1 MSGKFTYTTF
11 TLYYALK
18 SAGIYKMSNKDF
30 VHLHAHTHYSVQD
43 ALPSP
48 DSYAKKLSE
57 MGFRAGA
64 ITDHG
69 RISGAIEF
77 VGSCRKYSTDS
88 NKIKPIL
95 GCEFYTYH
103 DRFDKNPVVVDGK
116 KRRPKHNH
124 LTLLAQ
130 NETGYRNLLKMAS
143 IGAEEGYYYEPTI
156 DHEVI
161 SRHTEGVIALSGCM
175 GSEVSQYLLK
185 GNKEMALKTAEWF
198 KEQFPGRYYI
208 EMHYHG
214 IEEQKSILIP
224 GLYDIAKKLDLPMV
238 CANDVHYLEQEDWK
252 VHKLH
257 ISMRDQDKDN
267 NVSGKFQAYQTKN
280 FHLKTQLEMEKIF
293 GSKIP
298 ESLTNTVA
306 LSESVEDFL
315 KLGVPH
321 LLPKVMIPEN
331 DERFNKFRSKYYPY
345 HKPNEAYLAYLA
357 FDGLTK
363 LGHASKKN
371 YIERLRYEIDTIC
384 YMGVVD
390 YFLIEREMAYYM
402 KSENILYGIRGSGVG
417 SLVNYCLQVCS
428 VDPMRWNL
436 MFERFLNPGRGQQ
449 YKVELSEFPVSNW
462 KETSNVSDFH
472 ISANE
477 LRKKMEAVAEEH
489 PEFAPQIHK
498 ELWVLE
504 NQGLSN
510 YILDAASSG
519 IKTKDNECQLW
530 SAWALGITNQQP
542 EGDMVVSKIAELPDV
557 DTDVDKQKREN
568 VIDWMRN
575 RFGND
580 KCSQIGTW
588 GTYQAKAAVMGSL
601 KVSPSFQAK
610 HGDQTHYRAQ
620 DISKSIP
627 SRPGITIDEALEESP
642 EFAAYAAKWPEEIS
656 VAKKIVG
663 VIQNFGVH
671 AAGVL
676 LASEPIAEHAP
687 LENSKGVIASGY
699 DMSNVVHVGLTKY
712 DVLGLA
718 TLTMIALCFDIIE
731 KRHGSEKIPDFAK
744 LLEGNE
750 DSKVLRLFTEGKTD
764 SVFQFASAGM
774 KKSLKEVKA
783 DCIEDLIAINA
794 LFRPGPLQFIPQY
807 AEGKRNPDSVKY
819 SHPLIKEVLGVTYG
833 IPVYQEQAMELGRK
847 MANFNHN
854 DVDKLRK
861 AVSKKMPA
869 EFLEICNKFKKG
881 ALSKGIPEKAINE
894 VLERLQGFAG
904 YAFNRSHACAYSL
917 LAYSTAYLRTYFPSE
932 WLAACM
938 QCDKDDED
946 KMAVYKR
953 ECQLE
958 GIRVV
963 SPNVNESGLSVTVN
977 KRGDIL
983 LPLNTVKGVGDSA
996 KSIMENQPYDDLMDL
1011 ASRARPNRGLIE
1023 SLAHASALDCF
1034 HEVRNK
1040 SVEQIMELWDDVIVR
1055 RSAMEKEANRLAKLK
1070 YKVVSPLEQM
1080 MKNDDDF
1087 FEMNQAKTVKK
1098 VRETKKIK
1106 FNSSMDL
1113 FPDDLL

>member
-1 MSGKFTYTTF
+1 
-11 TLYYALK
+11 
-18 SAGIYKMSNKDF
+18 
-30 VHLHAHTHYSVQD
+30 VQD

-48 DSYAKKLSE
+48 TQYASKLSE

-77 VGSCRKYSTDS
+77 VGACRKVSTDE

-103 DRFDKNPVVVDGK
+103 DRFDKNPIVVDGK

-130 NETGYRNLLKMAS
+130 NEVGYRNMLRMAS
-143 IGAEEGYYYEPTI
+143 IGAQEGYYYEPTI
-156 DHEVI
+156 DHDVL
-161 SRHTEGVIALSGCM
+161 SRHSEGVIAMSGCM
-175 GSEVSQYLLK
+175 GSEVSQLLLK
-185 GNKEMALKTAEWF
+185 GQKEQALQTAAWF
-198 KEQFPGRYYI
+198 KEQYPDRYYI

-214 IEEQKSILIP
+214 IEEQKSVLIP
-224 GLYDIAKKLDLPMV
+224 GLYEIAKKLDLPMV

-280 FHLKTQLEMEKIF
+280 FHLKTYEEMNKIF

-298 ESLTNTVA
+298 EALTNTVE
-306 LSESVEDFL
+306 LSEKVEDFL

-321 LLPKVMIPEN
+321 LLPKVLIPET
-331 DERFNKFRSKYYPY
+331 DDRFNRFRSKYYPY
-345 HKPNEAYLAYLA
+345 HKPNEAFLAYLA
-357 FDGLTK
+357 FDGLAN
-363 LGHASKKN
+363 LGHASKKD
-371 YIERLRYEIDTIC
+371 YIQRLRYEIDTIC

-402 KSENILYGIRGSGVG
+402 KSEKILYGIRGSGVG

-428 VDPMRWNL
+428 VDPMRWKL

-449 YKVELSEFPVSNW
+449 YMAEISEYPVSAW
-462 KETSNVSDFH
+462 KQDGTSTDFH
-472 ISANE
+472 IAANE
-477 LRKKMEAVAEEH
+477 LRKKMEELANEMPEH
-489 PEFAPQIHK
+489 APQIHK

-510 YILDAASSG
+510 YILDVANKG
-519 IKTKDNECQLW
+519 CKTQENECQLW
-530 SAWALGITNQQP
+530 SAWALGITDQKP
-542 EGDMVVSKIAELPDV
+542 EGELIVSRIAELPDV
-557 DTDVDKQKREN
+557 DTDVDKQKREK

-601 KVSPSFQAK
+601 KVSPAFQAK
-610 HGDQTHYRAQ
+610 HSDQTHYRAQ
-620 DISKSIP
+620 DVSKSIP

-642 EFAAYAAKWPEEIS
+642 EFAAYASKWPEEITI
-656 VAKKIVG
+656 AKKMIG

-676 LASEPIAEHAP
+676 LSSEPISQHAP
-687 LENSKGVIASGY
+687 LENSKGVLASGY
-699 DMSNVVHVGLTKY
+699 DMGNVVHVGLTKY

-718 TLTMIALCFDIIE
+718 TLTMIALCFDMIE
-731 KRHGSEKIPDFAK
+731 KRHGAEKIPDFAK

-750 DSKVLRLFTEGKTD
+750 DPKVLRLFTEGKTD

-807 AEGKRNPDSVKY
+807 AEGKKNPASVRY

-847 MANFNHN
+847 MASFNHN

-881 ALSKGIPEKAINE
+881 ALANGIPANAIDE
-894 VLERLQGFAG
+894 VLARLQGFAG

-938 QCDKDDED
+938 QCDRDDED
-946 KMAVYKR
+946 KMAVYRR
-953 ECQLE
+953 ECSSE

-963 SPNVNESGLSVTVN
+963 SPNANESGLNITVN
-977 KRGDIL
+977 QRGDIL
-983 LPLNTVKGVGDSA
+983 LPLNTIKGVGESA
-996 KSIMENQPYDDLMDL
+996 KTIVDNQPYEDMMDM
-1011 ASRARPNRGLIE
+1011 ANRARPNRGLIE
-1023 SLAHASALDCF
+1023 SFAQAGALECF
-1034 HEVRNK
+1034 REVK
-1040 SVEQIMELWDDVIVR
+1040 GKPVDEIMEYWDNLIER
-1055 RSAMEKEANRLAKLK
+1055 RTAQEREEKKLAKQK
-1070 YKVVSPLEQM
+1070 YKVLSPLEQM
-1080 MKNDDDF
+1080 MKTDEDDSF
-1087 FEMNQAKTVKK
+1087 GMTPVKPAIK
-1098 VRETKKIK
+1098 ARTTKKINLK
-1106 FNSSMDL
+1106 SNSDL

>member
-1 MSGKFTYTTF
+1 
-11 TLYYALK
+11 
-18 SAGIYKMSNKDF
+18 
-30 VHLHAHTHYSVQD
+30 VQD

-48 DSYAKKLSE
+48 TQYASKLSE

-77 VGSCRKYSTDS
+77 VGACRKVSTDE

-103 DRFDKNPVVVDGK
+103 DRFDKNPIVVDGK

-130 NETGYRNLLKMAS
+130 NEVGYRNMLRMAS
-143 IGAEEGYYYEPTI
+143 IGAQEGYYYEPTI
-156 DHEVI
+156 DHDVL
-161 SRHTEGVIALSGCM
+161 SRHSEGVIAMSGCM
-175 GSEVSQYLLK
+175 GSEVSQLLLK
-185 GNKEMALKTAEWF
+185 GQKDQALQTAAWF
-198 KEQFPGRYYI
+198 KEQYPDRYYI

-214 IEEQKSILIP
+214 IEEQKSVLIP
-224 GLYDIAKKLDLPMV
+224 GLYEIAKKLDLPMV

-280 FHLKTQLEMEKIF
+280 FHLKTYEEMNKIF

-298 ESLTNTVA
+298 EALTNTVE
-306 LSESVEDFL
+306 LSEKVEDFL

-321 LLPKVMIPEN
+321 LLPKVLIPET
-331 DERFNKFRSKYYPY
+331 DDRFNRFRSKYYPY
-345 HKPNEAYLAYLA
+345 HKPNEAFLAYLA
-357 FDGLTK
+357 FDGLAN
-363 LGHASKKN
+363 LGHASKKD
-371 YIERLRYEIDTIC
+371 YIQRLRYEIDTIC

-402 KSENILYGIRGSGVG
+402 KNEKILYGIRGSGVG

-428 VDPMRWNL
+428 VDPMRWKL

-449 YKVELSEFPVSNW
+449 YMAEISEYPVSAW
-462 KETSNVSDFH
+462 KQDGTSTDFH
-472 ISANE
+472 IAANE
-477 LRKKMEAVAEEH
+477 LRKKMEELANEMPEH
-489 PEFAPQIHK
+489 APQIHK

-510 YILDAASSG
+510 YILDVANKG
-519 IKTKDNECQLW
+519 CKTQENECQLW
-530 SAWALGITNQQP
+530 SAWALGITDQKP
-542 EGDMVVSKIAELPDV
+542 EGELIVSRIAELPDV
-557 DTDVDKQKREN
+557 DTDVDKQKREK

-601 KVSPSFQAK
+601 KVSPAFQAK
-610 HGDQTHYRAQ
+610 HSDQTHYRAQ

-642 EFAAYAAKWPEEIS
+642 EFAAYASKWPEEITI
-656 VAKKIVG
+656 AKKMIG

-676 LASEPIAEHAP
+676 LSSEPISQHAP
-687 LENSKGVIASGY
+687 LENSKGVLASGY
-699 DMSNVVHVGLTKY
+699 DMGNVVHVGLTKY

-718 TLTMIALCFDIIE
+718 TLTMIALCFDMIE
-731 KRHGSEKIPDFAK
+731 KRHGAEKIPDFAK

-750 DSKVLRLFTEGKTD
+750 DPKVLRLFTEGKTD

-807 AEGKRNPDSVKY
+807 AEGKKNPASVRY

-847 MANFNHN
+847 MASFNHN

-881 ALSKGIPEKAINE
+881 ALANGIPVNAIDE
-894 VLERLQGFAG
+894 VLARLQGFAG

-938 QCDKDDED
+938 QCDRDDED
-946 KMAVYKR
+946 KMAVYRR
-953 ECQLE
+953 ECSSE

-963 SPNVNESGLSVTVN
+963 SPNANESGLNITVN
-977 KRGDIL
+977 QRGDIL
-983 LPLNTVKGVGDSA
+983 LPLNTIKGVGESA
-996 KSIMENQPYDDLMDL
+996 KTIVDNQPYEDMMDM
-1011 ASRARPNRGLIE
+1011 ANRARPNRGLIE
-1023 SLAHASALDCF
+1023 SFAQAGALECF
-1034 HEVRNK
+1034 REVK
-1040 SVEQIMELWDDVIVR
+1040 GKPVDEIMEYWDNLIER
-1055 RSAMEKEANRLAKLK
+1055 RTAQEREEKKLAKQK
-1070 YKVVSPLEQM
+1070 YKVLSPLEQM
-1080 MKNDDDF
+1080 MKTDEDDSF
-1087 FEMNQAKTVKK
+1087 GMTPVKPAIK
-1098 VRETKKIK
+1098 ARTTKKINLK
-1106 FNSSMDL
+1106 SNSDL

>member
-1 MSGKFTYTTF
+1 MCNK
-11 TLYYALK
+11 
-18 SAGIYKMSNKDF
+18 NKDF
-30 VHLHAHTHYSVQD
+30 VHLHAHTHFSVQD

-48 DSYAKKLSE
+48 TQYAKKLSE

-77 VGSCRKYSTDS
+77 VSACRKESTEQ
-88 NKIKPIL
+88 NRIKPIL

-103 DRFDKNPVVVDGK
+103 DRFDKNPVVIDGK

-156 DHEVI
+156 DRDVL
-161 SRHTEGVIALSGCM
+161 SRHSEGVIALSGCM
-175 GSEVSQYLLK
+175 GSEVSQLLLRGEK
-185 GNKEMALKTAEWF
+185 DKALKVAEWF
-198 KEQFPGRYYI
+198 KGQYQDNYYI

-214 IEEQKSILIP
+214 IEEQKSVLIP
-224 GLYDIAKKLDLPMV
+224 GLFEIARKLDLPMV

-267 NVSGKFQAYQTKN
+267 SVSGKFQAYQTKN
-280 FHLKTQLEMEKIF
+280 FHLKTYDEMEKIF

-298 ESLTNTVA
+298 EALTNTVL
-306 LSESVEDFL
+306 LSESVEDFM

-321 LLPKVMIPEN
+321 LLPRVIIPEN
-331 DERFNKFRSKYYPY
+331 DERFNRFRSKYYPY
-345 HKPNEAYLAYLA
+345 HKPNEAYLAYLS
-357 FDGLTK
+357 FDGLAK

-384 YMGVVD
+384 WMGVTD
-390 YFLIEREMAYYM
+390 YFLIEREMANYM
-402 KSENILYGIRGSGVG
+402 KTESILYGIRGSGVG
-417 SLVNYCLQVCS
+417 SLVNYCLQVCT
-428 VDPMRWNL
+428 VDPLRWNL

-449 YKVELSEFPVSNW
+449 YKVE
-462 KETSNVSDFH
+462 VSDLPVDHWREQGTSTDLH
-472 ISANE
+472 IANNE
-477 LRKKMEAVAEEH
+477 LRKKMEVVANEN
-489 PEFAPQIHK
+489 PEYAPQIFK

-510 YILDAASSG
+510 YIIDVANKG
-519 IKTKDNECQLW
+519 IKSKDNDCQLW
-530 SAWALGITNQQP
+530 TAWALGITDKKP
-542 EGDMVVSKIAELPDV
+542 ESDLVVSRIAELPDV
-557 DTDVDKQKREN
+557 DTDVDKHKREK

-601 KVSPSFQAK
+601 KVSASFQAK

-642 EFAAYAAKWPEEIS
+642 EFASYASKWPEEIRI
-656 VAKKIVG
+656 AKKLVG

-676 LASEPIAEHAP
+676 LASEPISEHAP
-687 LENSKGVIASGY
+687 LENSKGVLASGY
-699 DMSNVVHVGLTKY
+699 DMGNVVHVGLTKY

-718 TLTMIALCFDIIE
+718 TFTMIALCFDMIE
-731 KRHGSEKIPDFAK
+731 SRHGAEKIPNFIK

-750 DSKVLRLFTEGKTD
+750 DPKVLRLFTEGKTD

-774 KKSLKEVKA
+774 KKALREVKA

-794 LFRPGPLQFIPQY
+794 LFRPGPLQFIPNY
-807 AEGKRNPDSVKY
+807 ATGKKNPNSVKY
-819 SHPLIKEVLGVTYG
+819 SHPIIKDILGVTYG

-847 MANFNHN
+847 MASFNHN

-861 AVSKKMPA
+861 AVSKKMPK
-869 EFLEICNKFKKG
+869 EFAEICEKFRKG
-881 ALSKGIPEKAINE
+881 ATKNNIQSAAIEE

-938 QCDKDDED
+938 QCDRDDED
-946 KMAVYKR
+946 KMAVYRR
-953 ECQLE
+953 ECAAE
-958 GIRVV
+958 GIHVKT
-963 SPNVNESGLSVTVN
+963 PNVNESGLSVTVN

-983 LPLNTVKGVGDSA
+983 LPLNSVKGVGDSS
-996 KSIMENQPYDDLMDL
+996 KSIVDNQPYEDLDDL
-1011 ASRARPNRGLIE
+1011 ATRARPNRGMIE
-1023 SLAHASALDCF
+1023 SLAHANALDCF
-1034 HEVRNK
+1034 AGIKNK
-1040 SVEQIMELWDDVIVR
+1040 SVEQIMEMWDASVDR
-1055 RSAMEKEANRLAKLK
+1055 RNQQEKDAKKAAKLR
-1070 YKVVSPLEQM
+1070 YKVISPMEQM
-1080 MKNDDDF
+1080 LSGDDDNLF
-1087 FEMNQAKTVKK
+1087 GFENTIPKRNRDVKK
-1098 VRETKKIK
+1098 VRMK
-1106 FNSSMDL
+1106 SLDL

>member
-1 MSGKFTYTTF
+1 
-11 TLYYALK
+11 
-18 SAGIYKMSNKDF
+18 
-30 VHLHAHTHYSVQD
+30 
-43 ALPSP
+43 
-48 DSYAKKLSE
+48 
-57 MGFRAGA
+57 
-64 ITDHG
+64 
-69 RISGAIEF
+69 
-77 VGSCRKYSTDS
+77 
-88 NKIKPIL
+88 
-95 GCEFYTYH
+95 
-103 DRFDKNPVVVDGK
+103 
-116 KRRPKHNH
+116 
-124 LTLLAQ
+124 
-130 NETGYRNLLKMAS
+130 
-143 IGAEEGYYYEPTI
+143 
-156 DHEVI
+156 
-161 SRHTEGVIALSGCM
+161 
-175 GSEVSQYLLK
+175 LK
-185 GNKEMALKTAEWF
+185 GQKEQALQTAAWF
-198 KEQFPGRYYI
+198 KEQYPDRYYI

-214 IEEQKSILIP
+214 IEEQKSVLIP
-224 GLYDIAKKLDLPMV
+224 GLYEIAKKLDLPMV

-280 FHLKTQLEMEKIF
+280 FHLKTYEEMNKIF

-298 ESLTNTVA
+298 EALTNTVE
-306 LSESVEDFL
+306 LSEKVEDFL

-321 LLPKVMIPEN
+321 LLPKVLIPET
-331 DERFNKFRSKYYPY
+331 DDRFNRFRSKYYPY
-345 HKPNEAYLAYLA
+345 HKPNEAFLAYLA
-357 FDGLTK
+357 FDGLAN
-363 LGHASKKN
+363 LGHASKKD
-371 YIERLRYEIDTIC
+371 YIQRLRYEIDTIC

-402 KSENILYGIRGSGVG
+402 KNEKILYGIRGSGVG

-428 VDPMRWNL
+428 VDPMRWKL

-449 YKVELSEFPVSNW
+449 YMAEISEYPVSAW
-462 KETSNVSDFH
+462 KQDGTSTDFH
-472 ISANE
+472 IAANE
-477 LRKKMEAVAEEH
+477 LRKKMEELANEMPEH
-489 PEFAPQIHK
+489 APQIHK

-510 YILDAASSG
+510 YILDVANKG
-519 IKTKDNECQLW
+519 CKTQENECQLW
-530 SAWALGITNQQP
+530 SAWALGITDQKP
-542 EGDMVVSKIAELPDV
+542 EGELIVSRIAELPDV
-557 DTDVDKQKREN
+557 DTDVDKQKREK

-601 KVSPSFQAK
+601 KVSPAFQAK
-610 HGDQTHYRAQ
+610 HTDQTHYRAQ

-642 EFAAYAAKWPEEIS
+642 EFAAYASKWPEEITI
-656 VAKKIVG
+656 AKKMIG

-676 LASEPIAEHAP
+676 LSSEPISQHAP
-687 LENSKGVIASGY
+687 LENSKGVLASGY
-699 DMSNVVHVGLTKY
+699 DMGNVVHVGLTKY

-718 TLTMIALCFDIIE
+718 TLTMIALCFDMIE
-731 KRHGSEKIPDFAK
+731 KRHGAEKIPDFAK

-750 DSKVLRLFTEGKTD
+750 DPKVLRLFTEGKTD

-807 AEGKRNPDSVKY
+807 AEGKKNPASVRY

-847 MANFNHN
+847 MASFNHN

-881 ALSKGIPEKAINE
+881 ALANGIPANAIDE
-894 VLERLQGFAG
+894 VLARLQGFAG

-938 QCDKDDED
+938 QCDRDDED
-946 KMAVYKR
+946 KMAVYRR
-953 ECQLE
+953 ECSSE

-963 SPNVNESGLSVTVN
+963 SPNANESGLNITVN
-977 KRGDIL
+977 QRGDIL
-983 LPLNTVKGVGDSA
+983 LPLNTIKGVGESA
-996 KSIMENQPYDDLMDL
+996 KTIVDNQPYEDMMDV
-1011 ASRARPNRGLIE
+1011 ANRARPNRGLIE
-1023 SLAHASALDCF
+1023 SFAHAGALECF
-1034 HEVRNK
+1034 REVK
-1040 SVEQIMELWDDVIVR
+1040 GKPADEIMEYWDSLIER
-1055 RSAMEKEANRLAKLK
+1055 RIAQEREEKKLAKQK
-1070 YKVVSPLEQM
+1070 YKVMSPLEQM
-1080 MKNDDDF
+1080 MKNEEDDSF
-1087 FEMNQAKTVKK
+1087 GITPAKPTIKA
-1098 VRETKKIK
+1098 RTTKKINLK
-1106 FNSSMDL
+1106 SNSDL

>member
-1 MSGKFTYTTF
+1 
-11 TLYYALK
+11 
-18 SAGIYKMSNKDF
+18 
-30 VHLHAHTHYSVQD
+30 
-43 ALPSP
+43 LPSP
-48 DSYAKKLSE
+48 TQYASKLSE

-77 VGSCRKYSTDS
+77 VGACRKVSTDE

-103 DRFDKNPVVVDGK
+103 DRFDKNPIVVDGK

-130 NETGYRNLLKMAS
+130 NEVGYRNMLRMAS

-156 DHEVI
+156 DHDVLT
-161 SRHTEGVIALSGCM
+161 RHSEGVIAMSGCM
-175 GSEVSQYLLK
+175 GSEVSQLLLK
-185 GNKEMALKTAEWF
+185 GQKEQALQTAAWF
-198 KEQFPGRYYI
+198 KEQYPDRYYI

-214 IEEQKSILIP
+214 IEEQKSVLIP
-224 GLYDIAKKLDLPMV
+224 GLYEIAKKLDLPMV

-280 FHLKTQLEMEKIF
+280 FHLKTYEEMNKIF

-298 ESLTNTVA
+298 EALTNTVE
-306 LSESVEDFL
+306 LSEKVEDFL

-321 LLPKVMIPEN
+321 LLPKVLIPET
-331 DERFNKFRSKYYPY
+331 DDRFNRFRSKYYPY
-345 HKPNEAYLAYLA
+345 HKPNEAFLAYLA
-357 FDGLTK
+357 FDGLAN
-363 LGHASKKN
+363 LGHASKKD
-371 YIERLRYEIDTIC
+371 YIQRLRYEIDTIC

-402 KSENILYGIRGSGVG
+402 KNEKILYGIRGSGVG

-428 VDPMRWNL
+428 VDPMRWKL

-449 YKVELSEFPVSNW
+449 YMAEISEYPVSAW
-462 KETSNVSDFH
+462 KQDGTSTDFH
-472 ISANE
+472 IAANE
-477 LRKKMEAVAEEH
+477 LRKKMEELANEMPEH
-489 PEFAPQIHK
+489 APQIHK

-510 YILDAASSG
+510 YILDVANKG
-519 IKTKDNECQLW
+519 CKTQENECQLW
-530 SAWALGITNQQP
+530 SAWALGITDQKP
-542 EGDMVVSKIAELPDV
+542 EGELIVSRIAELPDV
-557 DTDVDKQKREN
+557 DTDVDKQKREK

-601 KVSPSFQAK
+601 KVSPAFQAK
-610 HGDQTHYRAQ
+610 HTDQTHYRAQ

-642 EFAAYAAKWPEEIS
+642 EFAAYASKWPEEITI
-656 VAKKIVG
+656 AKKMIG

-676 LASEPIAEHAP
+676 LSSEPISQHAP
-687 LENSKGVIASGY
+687 LENSKGVLASGY
-699 DMSNVVHVGLTKY
+699 DMGNVVHVGLTKY

-718 TLTMIALCFDIIE
+718 TLTMIALCFDMIE
-731 KRHGSEKIPDFAK
+731 KRHGAEKIPDFAK

-750 DSKVLRLFTEGKTD
+750 DPKVLRLFTEGKTD

-807 AEGKRNPDSVKY
+807 AEGKKNPASVRY

-847 MANFNHN
+847 MASFNHN

-881 ALSKGIPEKAINE
+881 ALANGIPANAIDE
-894 VLERLQGFAG
+894 VLARLQGFAG

-938 QCDKDDED
+938 QCDRDDED
-946 KMAVYKR
+946 KMAVYRR
-953 ECQLE
+953 ECSSE

-963 SPNVNESGLSVTVN
+963 SPNANESGLNITVN
-977 KRGDIL
+977 QRGDIL
-983 LPLNTVKGVGDSA
+983 LPLNTIKGVGESA
-996 KSIMENQPYDDLMDL
+996 KTIVDNQPYEDMMDV
-1011 ASRARPNRGLIE
+1011 ANRARPNRGLIE
-1023 SLAHASALDCF
+1023 SFAHAGALECF
-1034 HEVRNK
+1034 REVK
-1040 SVEQIMELWDDVIVR
+1040 GKPADEIMEYWDSLIER
-1055 RSAMEKEANRLAKLK
+1055 RIAQEREEKKLAKQK
-1070 YKVVSPLEQM
+1070 YKVMSPLEQM
-1080 MKNDDDF
+1080 MKNEEDDSF
-1087 FEMNQAKTVKK
+1087 GMTPAKPTIKA
-1098 VRETKKIK
+1098 RTTKKINLK
-1106 FNSSMDL
+1106 SNSDL

>member
-1 MSGKFTYTTF
+1 MCN
-11 TLYYALK
+11 
-18 SAGIYKMSNKDF
+18 SNKDF

-48 DSYAKKLSE
+48 TQYAGKLAE

-77 VGSCRKYSTDS
+77 VSACRKNSTPE

-103 DRFDKNPVVVDGK
+103 DRFDKNPVVIDGK

-156 DHEVI
+156 DHDVLT
-161 SRHTEGVIALSGCM
+161 RHSEGVIAMSGCM
-175 GSEVSQYLLK
+175 GSEVSQLLLK
-185 GNKEMALKTAEWF
+185 GQKDKALQVAEWF
-198 KEQFPGRYYI
+198 KEQYPNRYYI

-214 IEEQKSILIP
+214 IEEQKSVLIP

-267 NVSGKFQAYQTKN
+267 AVSGKFQAYSTKN
-280 FHLKTQLEMEKIF
+280 FHLKTYEEMKKIF

-298 ESLTNTVA
+298 EALTNTVE

-321 LLPKVMIPEN
+321 LLPKVVIPET
-331 DERFNKFRSKYYPY
+331 DERFNRFRSKYYPY

-357 FDGLTK
+357 FDGLTR

-371 YIERLRYEIDTIC
+371 YVERLRYEIDTIC

-390 YFLIEREMAYYM
+390 YFLIEREMANFM
-402 KSENILYGIRGSGVG
+402 KTEQILYGIRGSGVG

-428 VDPMRWNL
+428 VDPLRWNL
-436 MFERFLNPGRGQQ
+436 MFERFLNPGRGEQ
-449 YKVELSEFPVSNW
+449 YKVDISDFPVDAW
-462 KETSNVSDFH
+462 KQSGSSTDFH
-472 ISANE
+472 VAAND
-477 LRKKMEAVAEEH
+477 LRKKMEKIAEEN
-489 PEFAPQIHK
+489 PEHAPKIHK

-510 YILDAASSG
+510 YILDVANKG

-530 SAWALGITNQQP
+530 AAWALGITNSKP
-542 EGDMVVSKIAELPDV
+542 EGDLVVSKIAELPDV
-557 DTDVDKQKREN
+557 DTDVDKQKRER

-601 KVSPSFQAK
+601 KVSPMFQAK

-627 SRPGITIDEALEESP
+627 SRPGITIDEALDESP

-656 VAKKIVG
+656 IAKKMIG

-687 LENSKGVIASGY
+687 LENSKGVLASGY
-699 DMSNVVHVGLTKY
+699 DMGNVVHVGLTKY

-718 TLTMIALCFDIIE
+718 TLTMIALCFDMIE
-731 KRHGSEKIPDFAK
+731 KRHGADKIPDFSK

-750 DSKVLRLFTEGKTD
+750 DPKVLRLFTEGKTD

-794 LFRPGPLQFIPQY
+794 LFRPGPLQFIPNY
-807 AEGKRNPDSVKY
+807 AEGKRNPSAVRY

-847 MANFNHN
+847 MAGFNHN
-854 DVDKLRK
+854 DIDKLRK

-869 EFLEICNKFKKG
+869 EFLDICNKFKKG
-881 ALSKGIPEKAINE
+881 ALKNNIPEKAIDE

-917 LAYSTAYLRTYFPSE
+917 LAYSTAYLRVYYPSE

-938 QCDKDDED
+938 QCDRDDED
-946 KMAVYKR
+946 KMAVYRR
-953 ECQLE
+953 ECGSE
-958 GIRVV
+958 SIRVV
-963 SPNVNESGLSVTVN
+963 TPNVNESGLSVTVN

-983 LPLNTVKGVGDSA
+983 LPLNSVKGVGDSSRA
-996 KSIMENQPYDDLMDL
+996 IMENQPYEDLLDL
-1011 ASRARPNRGLIE
+1011 ATRSRPNRGMVE
-1023 SLAHASALDCF
+1023 SLASAHALDCF
-1034 HEVRNK
+1034 PEVRSK
-1040 SVEQIMELWDDVIVR
+1040 SLDQIMELWDEIVEKRNQLEKDAKKAAKQKYTVI
-1055 RSAMEKEANRLAKLK
+1055 
-1070 YKVVSPLEQM
+1070 SPLEQM
-1080 MKNDDDF
+1080 MKNDLDDTSGLSSF
-1087 FEMNQAKTVKK
+1087 GSNIPKKTRDVKK
-1098 VRETKKIK
+1098 FRMKA
-1106 FNSSMDL
+1106 MDL